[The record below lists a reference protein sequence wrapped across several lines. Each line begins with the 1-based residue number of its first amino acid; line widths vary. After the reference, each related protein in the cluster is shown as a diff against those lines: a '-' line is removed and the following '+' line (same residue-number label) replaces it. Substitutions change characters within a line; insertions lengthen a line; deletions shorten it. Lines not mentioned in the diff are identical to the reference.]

1 MTPHRAKYPEA
12 ASPPP
17 QMPPETGDL
26 VERLRLLPLLRPLAL
41 HTPEI
46 AALASEAAVEIERLR
61 QGQATDSEQAESPS
75 IDRQYQ
81 EIVRDGVRVGL
92 TEQEWLIFARLV
104 KSAGKLVTR
113 GELLDEVYWWDR
125 SGGAAPKIIDVYLC
139 KLRKKSPWPITT
151 V

>member
-1 MTPHRAKYPEA
+1 MPPHRATYPEA

-17 QMPPETGDL
+17 QMPSERADL
-26 VERLRLLPLLRPLAL
+26 VERLRLLPLLQPLAL
-41 HTPEI
+41 HAPEI
-46 AALASEAAVEIERLR
+46 AALASEAAAEIERLR
-61 QGQATDSEQAESPS
+61 QGQAADSEQAEPPS
-75 IDRQYQ
+75 IDWQSQ

-113 GELLDEVYWWDR
+113 DELLDEIYWRDP